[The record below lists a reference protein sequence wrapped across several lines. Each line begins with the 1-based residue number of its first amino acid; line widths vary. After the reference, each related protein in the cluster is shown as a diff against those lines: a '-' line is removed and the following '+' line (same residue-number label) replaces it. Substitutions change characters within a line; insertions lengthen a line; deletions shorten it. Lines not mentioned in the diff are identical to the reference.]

1 MKKLMKF
8 LKSHKILVLIV
19 ALVFFFGVSRLLR
32 PDDPTMGMATVTAEL
47 RDITTYNSFVGNVQP
62 ASERSIL
69 ANASERVV
77 EMLVEEG
84 DVVQEGDI
92 IARLDTSTLEY
103 NIARQEISLASTET
117 SNRYNLQDAQRNY
130 ANYKEALDAG
140 LNSSLQSAQNQL
152 DNAYYALMDAQTLYN
167 EAKQLSIMEHIVQQ
181 GRRIQH

>member
-1 MKKLMKF
+1 MKF

-19 ALVFFFGVSRLLR
+19 VLVFFFGVSRLLR

-103 NIARQEISLASTET
+103 NIARQEISLASAQT
-117 SNRYNLQDAQRNY
+117 SN
-130 ANYKEALDAG
+130 
-140 LNSSLQSAQNQL
+140 
-152 DNAYYALMDAQTLYN
+152 
-167 EAKQLSIMEHIVQQ
+167 SIKTP
-181 GRRIQH
+181 